1 MTEKFDIAVIGAG
14 PGGFKAAKRCAQKG
28 ASVAIIEKEV
38 IGGTCLN
45 CGCIPSKA
53 LLASAH
59 ILLKAKQAA
68 AMGINIAS
76 AVPEWPKIQSRRDE
90 IINSLRKAMTDSMR
104 ALGKIKFIHGSATI
118 TSQNKIMVESNSSPT
133 EIQAEK
139 IIIATGSEPIQIPQI
154 PFDGQ
159 TVISSKEALTLPQI
173 PKSMIIIGGGVIGC
187 EMACVYAA
195 MGTKITVIEAMPNLL
210 PMEDKWVGR
219 LLERE
224 FKKLGIDILTGQKAS
239 SLDKASSPAKLVLEN
254 VRTIESEKILVS
266 VGRKPL
272 IDKETIRSLNLKM
285 SGPAIEINEKMETSA
300 PGVYAIGDVTGK
312 TYLAHGAT
320 AQAEAAAA
328 NATGGNNTLT
338 DYSLIPRVIYTFPEV
353 ASVGKT
359 EETCKAEG
367 IETSVE
373 KAFFRANGRAVAQNE
388 TTGEARVIRNNQ
400 SNKIVGIT
408 IVGATATELITLA
421 RMFIGTSE
429 KAVHITFPHPTFS
442 ETLEEAIQN
451 D

>member
-1 MTEKFDIAVIGAG
+1 MAEKFDIAVIGAG
-14 PGGFKAAKRCAQKG
+14 PGGFRAAKRCAQKG
-28 ASVAIIEKEV
+28 ASVAIIEKEF

-45 CGCIPSKA
+45 YGCIPLKA

-68 AMGINIAS
+68 AMGVNIAS
-76 AVPEWPKIQSRRDE
+76 AVPDWPKIQSRRDE
-90 IINSLRKAMTDSMR
+90 IITSLRKGMTDSMR
-104 ALGKIKFIHGSATI
+104 ALGKIKFIRGSATVL
-118 TSQNKIMVESNSSPT
+118 SPNKIKVEADSHPI
-133 EIQAEK
+133 EVQADK
-139 IIIATGSEPIQIPQI
+139 IIIATGSQPIQIPQI

-159 TVISSKEALTLPQI
+159 TVISSKEALTLLQI

-195 MGTKITVIEAMPNLL
+195 MGTKITIIEAMPCLL

-224 FKKLGIDILTGQKAS
+224 FKKLSIDILTGQKAS

-254 VRTIESEKILVS
+254 GRTIESEKILVS
-266 VGRKPL
+266 VGRKPF

-285 SGPAIEINEKMETSA
+285 SGPAIEINEKMETSV
-300 PGVYAIGDVTGK
+300 PCVYAIGDVTGK

-328 NATGGNNTLT
+328 NATGGNKTLT

-359 EETCKAEG
+359 EDVCKAEG
-367 IETSVE
+367 TETSVE

-388 TTGEARVIRNNQ
+388 TAGEARVIRDNQ

-429 KAVHITFPHPTFS
+429 KTAHITFPHPTFS

>member
-1 MTEKFDIAVIGAG
+1 
-14 PGGFKAAKRCAQKG
+14 
-28 ASVAIIEKEV
+28 
-38 IGGTCLN
+38 
-45 CGCIPSKA
+45 
-53 LLASAH
+53 
-59 ILLKAKQAA
+59 
-68 AMGINIAS
+68 MGVNITS
-76 AVPEWPKIQSRRDE
+76 AVPNWPKIQSRRDE
-90 IINSLRKAMTDSMR
+90 IINSLRKGMADSMR
-104 ALGKIKFIHGSATI
+104 ALGKIKFIQGSATI
-118 TSQNKIMVESNSSPT
+118 TSQNKIIVETNSSPT

-159 TVISSKEALTLPQI
+159 TVITSKEALTLPQI

-285 SGPAIEINEKMETSA
+285 SGPAIEINEKMETSV

-320 AQAEAAAA
+320 AQAEAASA
-328 NATGGNNTLT
+328 NATGGNKTLT
-338 DYSLIPRVIYTFPEV
+338 DYLLIPRVIYTFPEV

-359 EETCKAEG
+359 EEACKAEG
-367 IETSVE
+367 IETSVG
-373 KAFFRANGRAVAQNE
+373 KAFFRANGRAAAQNE
-388 TTGEARVIRNNQ
+388 TAGEVRTIREKQ

-408 IVGATATELITLA
+408 IIGATATELITPA

-429 KAVHITFPHPTFS
+429 KAAHITFPHPTFS

>member
-1 MTEKFDIAVIGAG
+1 MAEKFDIVVIGAG
-14 PGGFKAAKRCAQKG
+14 PGGFRAAKRCAQKG
-28 ASVAIIEKEV
+28 ASVAIIEKEF

-45 CGCIPSKA
+45 RGCIPSKA

-59 ILLKAKQAA
+59 ILIKARRAGEF
-68 AMGINIAS
+68 GINITS
-76 AVPEWPKIQSRRDE
+76 AIPDWPKIQGRKDD
-90 IINSLRKAMTDSMR
+90 IVNYLRKGMTDSMR
-104 ALGKIKFIHGSATI
+104 AFGKIKFIQGIATI
-118 TSQNKIMVESNSSPT
+118 ASPNKIDVETGSQPI
-133 EIQAEK
+133 EIQADK
-139 IIIATGSEPIQIPQI
+139 IIIATGSQPIQIPEI
-154 PFDGQ
+154 PFDNE
-159 TVISSKEALTLPQI
+159 TVISSKEALSLPQI
-173 PKSMIIIGGGVIGC
+173 PKSMIIIGGGTIGC

-195 MGTKITVIEAMPNLL
+195 MGTKITIIEAMPNLL

-224 FKKLGIDILTGQKAS
+224 FKKLGIDVLAGCKAA
-239 SLDKASSPAKLVLEN
+239 SLNKTSSPAKLVLEN
-254 VRTIESEKILVS
+254 GRTIESEKILVS
-266 VGRKPL
+266 VGRRPL
-272 IDKETIRSLNLKM
+272 LDNETIQSLNLKM
-285 SGPAIEINEKMETSA
+285 AGPAIEINEKTETSV

-320 AQAEAAAA
+320 AQAEVAAA
-328 NATGGNNTLT
+328 NATGGNEKLA

-359 EETCKAEG
+359 EEACKAEG
-367 IETSVE
+367 IETSVG
-373 KAFFRANGRAVAQNE
+373 KAFFRSNGRAVAQNE
-388 TTGEARVIRNNQ
+388 TAGEARVIRDNQ

-408 IVGATATELITLA
+408 IVCATATELITLA

>member
-1 MTEKFDIAVIGAG
+1 MAEKFDIAVIGAG
-14 PGGFKAAKRCAQKG
+14 PGGFRAAKRCAQKG

-45 CGCIPSKA
+45 CGCIPLKA

-59 ILLKAKQAA
+59 TLITAKQAA
-68 AMGINIAS
+68 AMGIDIAS
-76 AVPEWPKIQSRRDE
+76 AIPNWPKIQNRRDE
-90 IINSLRKAMTDSMR
+90 IINSLRKGMADSMR
-104 ALGKIKFIHGSATI
+104 ALGKIKFIQGSATVL
-118 TSQNKIMVESNSSPT
+118 SPNKIKVEADSQPI
-133 EIQAEK
+133 EVQADK
-139 IIIATGSEPIQIPQI
+139 IIIATGSQPIQIPQI

-195 MGTKITVIEAMPNLL
+195 MGTKITIIEAMPNLL

-224 FKKLGIDILTGQKAS
+224 FKKLGIDILTGQKAA
-239 SLDKASSPAKLVLEN
+239 SLDKSSSPAKLVLEN
-254 VRTIESEKILVS
+254 GRTIESEKILVS
-266 VGRKPL
+266 VGRKPF

-285 SGPAIEINEKMETSA
+285 SGPAIEINEKMETSV

-328 NATGGNNTLT
+328 NATGGNKTLT

-359 EETCKAEG
+359 EEACKAEG

-388 TTGEARVIRNNQ
+388 TAGEARVIRDNQ

-429 KAVHITFPHPTFS
+429 KTAHITFPHPTFS